1 MKEYVN
7 PEVEVVEI
15 DDVIVTSP
23 IEGGTGG
30 GSDGGDFALA
40 LCSGGSLWAAAG
52 GAGSLG
58 PRKE

>member
-30 GSDGGDFALA
+30 GSELPPLPFGDFEIAET
-40 LCSGGSLWAAAG
+40 
-52 GAGSLG
+52 
-58 PRKE
+58 K